1 MEEEKRSNEE
11 RKEKGEAL
19 SGGESSAE
27 YIISKSE
34 KESQLPNSTKKISP
48 TTDTKS
54 PTIESKNVERKERG
68 ESLPGAESSAE
79 YMTSRTGEKEETRT
93 GEETEKKDTETMGD
107 KIKAGAKALKK
118 KTEDPSRSLE
128 TEYNKEKLKE

>member
-79 YMTSRTGEKEETRT
+79 YMASRAGEKEETRT

-118 KTEDPSRSLE
+118 KAEDPSRSLE
-128 TEYNKEKLKE
+128 TEFNKEKLKE

>member
-1 MEEEKRSNEE
+1 MEEKRSNEE
-11 RKEKGEAL
+11 RKEKGETL

-54 PTIESKNVERKERG
+54 PTIESTNVERKERG
-68 ESLPGAESSAE
+68 ESLPGGESSAE
-79 YMTSRTGEKEETRT
+79 YMASTAVEKEEART
-93 GEETEKKDTETMGD
+93 EIDTEKKDTETMGD
-107 KIKAGAKALKK
+107 KIKAGAKALKNK
-118 KTEDPSRSLE
+118 AVDPGRSLE